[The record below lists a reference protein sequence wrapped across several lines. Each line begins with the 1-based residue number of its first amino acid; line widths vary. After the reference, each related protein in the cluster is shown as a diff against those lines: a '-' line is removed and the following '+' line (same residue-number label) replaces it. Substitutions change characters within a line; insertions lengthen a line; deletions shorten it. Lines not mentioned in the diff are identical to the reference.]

1 MTARYRRVS
10 QNEPE
15 EEETNKKLQA
25 QRIERIMAK
34 LHAIVWVAV
43 AAALAYFTDLLNLLL
58 SERVN
63 RLALCLGV
71 ASLTSVLSLFLYLGF
86 WLPIVMKNNIPWDVY
101 CPNLISVSAGL
112 SVLSFVSFVFTFWP
126 VWGLLSPF
134 FVGFLTMGFLFSTH
148 FIPWPC

>member
-63 RLALCLGV
+63 R
-71 ASLTSVLSLFLYLGF
+71 
-86 WLPIVMKNNIPWDVY
+86 
-101 CPNLISVSAGL
+101 
-112 SVLSFVSFVFTFWP
+112 
-126 VWGLLSPF
+126 
-134 FVGFLTMGFLFSTH
+134 
-148 FIPWPC
+148 